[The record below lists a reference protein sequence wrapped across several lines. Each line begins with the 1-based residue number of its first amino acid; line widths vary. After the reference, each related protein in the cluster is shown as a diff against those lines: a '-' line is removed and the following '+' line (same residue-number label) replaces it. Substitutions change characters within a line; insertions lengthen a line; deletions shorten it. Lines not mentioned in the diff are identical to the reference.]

1 MFKWSKPAST
11 LYCLRFSGPLS
22 EEEQESFLNLLDE
35 LSGLSK
41 PYVALITS
49 EGNSPLSPDNKK
61 RMNLWF
67 KENKAKLAEYCLGH
81 VRVQSG
87 FTKDHY
93 DQSNLAKALPFP
105 LRAADSY
112 EEGLEVAQKLLNTF
126 EKKNP

>member
-1 MFKWSKPAST
+1 MFKCSKPDST

-22 EEEQESFLNLLDE
+22 DTEQESFLHLLDE
-35 LSGLSK
+35 LSGLST
-41 PYVALITS
+41 PYVVLVTS

-67 KENKAKLAEYCLGH
+67 KENKTKLAEHCLGH
-81 VRVQSG
+81 VRVQPG
-87 FTKDHY
+87 FTEDHY
-93 DQSNLAKALPFP
+93 DHSNLAKALPFP
-105 LRAADSY
+105 LRAAGSY